1 MIRFNAT
8 MRRLSDEEIDPMESE
23 DGSMEPMDAT
33 HWAPWSSDTMQDVY
47 NIITDKLLPPQKQ
60 VLEAHLAGFTYKDI
74 GVSEKFWRYHWM
86 QAIKRIKREL
96 KV

>member
-23 DGSMEPMDAT
+23 DGAMEPMDAS

-47 NIITDKLLPPQKQ
+47 NIITNKLLPQQKQ
-60 VLEAHLAGFTYKDI
+60 VMEAHLAGFNHKDI
-74 GVSEKFWRYHWM
+74 GVSEKFWRYHWTL
-86 QAIKRIKREL
+86 AIKRIKREL